1 MREQGNV
8 EADEPVHGR
17 DKVACTISQLL
28 IYNIIYGGTHHATKT
43 NTIRH
48 GKEHETPF
56 LVYQGLLKICMD
68 MHD

>member
-1 MREQGNV
+1 MREQGNA
-8 EADEPVHGR
+8 EADESAHGR

-28 IYNIIYGGTHHATKT
+28 IYNIYGGTHHTMKT

-48 GKEHETPF
+48 GKEHETPL
-56 LVYQGLLKICMD
+56 LVYKGLLKICMD